1 MTRAQRKQ
9 NTADLIKGYVDEFRQ
24 RLKVDVGY
32 DIRARIDRERDPLKR
47 GAMLAAERI
56 VYKELRGQGC

>member
-32 DIRARIDRERDPLKR
+32 DIRARIDREKRAEIR